1 MDKEKFIL
9 KTTEFAELKRELDIE
24 FRREPL
30 YAGEDVKACA
40 LKSAL
45 DRMLDL
51 LDEFV
56 KP

>member
-1 MDKEKFIL
+1 MDKEKFIVE
-9 KTTEFAELKRELDIE
+9 TTEFAELKRELDVE

-30 YAGEDVKACA
+30 YAGENVKACA

-45 DRMLDL
+45 DKMLDL

-56 KP
+56 RS

>member
-1 MDKEKFIL
+1 MDKEKFIVE
-9 KTTEFAELKRELDIE
+9 TTEFAKLKRELDIE
-24 FRREPL
+24 FCREPL
-30 YAGEDVKACA
+30 YAGENVKALA

-56 KP
+56 RS

>member
-1 MDKEKFIL
+1 MDKEKFIVE
-9 KTTEFAELKRELDIE
+9 TTEFAELKRELDIE

-30 YAGEDVKACA
+30 CAGENVKAYA

-45 DRMLDL
+45 DKMLDL

-56 KP
+56 RS

>member
-1 MDKEKFIL
+1 MDKEKFIVE
-9 KTTEFAELKRELDIE
+9 TTEFAELKRELDIE

-30 YAGEDVKACA
+30 YAGENVKALA

-56 KP
+56 KS

>member
-1 MDKEKFIL
+1 MDKEKFIVE
-9 KTTEFAELKRELDIE
+9 TTEFAELKRELDIE

-30 YAGEDVKACA
+30 YAGENVKACA

-56 KP
+56 RS

>member
-1 MDKEKFIL
+1 MDKEKFIVE
-9 KTTEFAELKRELDIE
+9 TTEFTELKRELDIE

-30 YAGEDVKACA
+30 YAGENVKACA

-45 DRMLDL
+45 DKMLDL

-56 KP
+56 RS

>member
-1 MDKEKFIL
+1 MDKEKFIVE
-9 KTTEFAELKRELDIE
+9 TTEFAELKRELDIE

-30 YAGEDVKACA
+30 YAGENVKACA

-45 DRMLDL
+45 DKMLDL

-56 KP
+56 KS